1 MNRKLLSTGSVLL
14 ALGLMMTTA
23 GCNSAKTN
31 TVVPDDTQNTT
42 DVVVNT
48 QTPLSSVGV
57 TQTSGTGAANMQTAF
72 SQYEFSSRTIKTD
85 GPKLGGNVIY
95 SNQLWQAPEYEYEP
109 TLDVG
114 AGDVE
119 GVKGLFF
126 TSPVKYNGKQTKV
139 AAYIGFPEGASAE
152 NKVPAIVLVHGGEG
166 TAIPEWVRYWNKQ
179 GFAAI
184 SLDTEGAEPIIG
196 VSNYKNYHIKN
207 RYKNHDVYAAGPSN
221 NGFTDC
227 TAPLEDQW
235 MYHATSATI
244 LATSL
249 ISSFDC
255 VDTQRIGITGVS
267 WGSVITTIVSAY
279 DDRLIFA
286 MPVYGAATL
295 TENDGF
301 VKFGKE
307 EEIFNTASQLWDI
320 KTGLQESS
328 CKMFF
333 VAAQTGDTAF
343 SVNVANEAA
352 ELTNG
357 YTLFKDGFSHSQE
370 VGANEMNLPYF
381 AKTYCGI
388 NTEFVELTQQPTKT
402 DLMFRYTSYGDVTM
416 QSITVC
422 YTTDQTLT
430 IKTKWTQTSE
440 KVSSANGSYK
450 IKTPSGATFIFAR
463 IKYNNGQ
470 EVSTRIVDLR

>member
-1 MNRKLLSTGSVLL
+1 MKKKYMATASLLL
-14 ALGLMMTTA
+14 AFGLTLTA
-23 GCNSAKTN
+23 TGCGTN
-31 TVVPDDTQNTT
+31 ANVNEVTANDKA
-42 DVVVNT
+42 DVVA
-48 QTPLSSVGV
+48 PLTTLKVKEE
-57 TQTSGTGAANMQTAF
+57 TGAVEVKVPQVQPQFAP
-72 SQYEFSSRTIKTD
+72 RDIKTD
-85 GPKLGGNVIY
+85 GPKTVTGGVSY
-95 SNQLWQAPEYEYEP
+95 PAGLWNAPEFEYEP

-126 TSPVKYNGKQTKV
+126 TSPVTYNGKQTKV
-139 AAYIGFPEGASAE
+139 AAYIGFPEGASAD

-196 VSNYKNYHIKN
+196 VSNYKNYHVKN
-207 RYKNHDVYAAGPSN
+207 RYKNDDVYTAGPSN
-221 NGFTDC
+221 AGFTDC
-227 TAPLEDQW
+227 DKPLEDQW

-255 VDTQRIGITGVS
+255 VDQQKIGITGIS
-267 WGSVITTIVSAY
+267 WGSVITTIVSTY
-279 DDRLIFA
+279 DDRLSFA

-301 VKFGKE
+301 VKFGKTQDKV
-307 EEIFNTASQLWDI
+307 NAALQYWDI
-320 KTGLQESS
+320 KEGLKNTN

-352 ELTNG
+352 TLSNG
-357 YTLFKDGFSHSQE
+357 LTLFKNGFSHSQE
-370 VGANEMNLPYF
+370 VGANEKNLPNF
-381 AKTYCGI
+381 AKTFCGMQTDFI
-388 NTEFVELTQQPTKT
+388 EVTQQPTKDNLT
-402 DLMFRYTSYGDVTM
+402 FKYTAYGDVTVK
-416 QSITVC
+416 SVTVC
-422 YTTDQTLT
+422 YTT
-430 IKTKWTQTSE
+430 KTTMTTSTSWTETEELVSGTS
-440 KVSSANGSYK
+440 GSY
-450 IKTPSGATFIFAR
+450 TMAVPDEATFAFAR
-463 IKYNNGQ
+463 VKYNDGR
-470 EVSTRIVDLR
+470 EVSTHIISLK

>member
-1 MNRKLLSTGSVLL
+1 MKKKYMATASLLL
-14 ALGLMMTTA
+14 AFGLMLTA
-23 GCNSAKTN
+23 TGC
-31 TVVPDDTQNTT
+31 
-42 DVVVNT
+42 
-48 QTPLSSVGV
+48 
-57 TQTSGTGAANMQTAF
+57 GTGTVDSDRNTKDKAGVIAPLAALKGKEAGTVSEKAPLPQRQFTPR
-72 SQYEFSSRTIKTD
+72 EIKTD
-85 GPKLGGNVIY
+85 GPKTISGGVSY
-95 SNQLWQAPEYEYEP
+95 PASLWTTPEFDYEP

-126 TSPVKYNGKQTKV
+126 TSPVTYNGKQTKV

-196 VSNYKNYHIKN
+196 VSNYKNYHVKN
-207 RYKNHDVYAAGPSN
+207 RYKNDEVYTAGPSN
-221 NGFTDC
+221 AGFTDC
-227 TAPLEDQW
+227 DQPLEEQW

-249 ISSFDC
+249 LSSFDC
-255 VDTQRIGITGVS
+255 VDQQKIGITGIS

-279 DDRLIFA
+279 DDRLSFA

-295 TENDGF
+295 PENDGF
-301 VKFGKE
+301 VKFGK
-307 EEIFNTASQLWDI
+307 TQDKVDAALQYWDI
-320 KTGLQESS
+320 KEGLKNTA

-352 ELTNG
+352 TLANAL
-357 YTLFKDGFSHSQE
+357 TLFKSGFSHSQE
-370 VGANEMNLPYF
+370 VGANEKNLPNF
-381 AKTYCGI
+381 AKAYCGMQTDFI
-388 NTEFVELTQQPTKT
+388 EITQQPVKE
-402 DLMFRYTSYGDVTM
+402 DLTLKYTAYGDVTVK
-416 QSITVC
+416 SVTVC
-422 YTTDQTLT
+422 YTTKAT
-430 IKTKWTQTSE
+430 ITTKTSWTEKEEAVGGTS
-440 KVSSANGSYK
+440 SSYK
-450 IKTPSGATFIFAR
+450 MSVPKDATFAFAR
-463 IKYNNGQ
+463 VKYNDGR
-470 EVSTRIVDLR
+470 EISTHIISLK